1 MNFIK
6 KNWIMLAM
14 IAYVLVLTVLIPD
27 TSYAA
32 ASTGQV
38 QNKLNKGIVALQT
51 VATFLI
57 AGIGVFAGS
66 KIVGKYLPSLDDA
79 HSKNEMWKSLG
90 AVAIGVIAGAAMPW
104 ILPWLFATFK

>member
-14 IAYVLVLTVLIPD
+14 IAYVLVLTFLIPD
-27 TSYAA
+27 TSFAA
-32 ASTGQV
+32 SSTGQV
-38 QNKLNKGIVALQT
+38 QTKLNKGIVAIQG
-51 VATFLI
+51 VATAI
-57 AGIGVFAGS
+57 IVAIGVFAGS
-66 KIVGKYLPSLDDA
+66 KIVGKFLPSLDDP
-79 HSKNEMWKSLG
+79 HSKTEMWKSLG